1 MWQPEFLWF
10 FTIFHQEFRKN
21 NPIAFEVLMVLA
33 VAHLF
38 GFYNPKQLAD
48 FLEVP
53 HQQFYTELK
62 DWSVYH
68 VKKMLLRFMVKQA
81 AEKLKPVMNKSAATR
96 SRAGTTLSIDNSVM
110 DRFGNL
116 LRCTWNWYSGR
127 YHKVIRGQDL
137 LGIVLTIHHIA
148 LPLHLLFCP
157 KQGRYHT
164 TKADLLIFMLTQ
176 LKTEFLREGIDITQL
191 PLTMDSAY
199 VSQELREKLHQLG
212 FIDII
217 IAGKGNYVFTIDAQ
231 KWDASTW
238 KKVLMLEEPT
248 WGIDVPSCRIWGYSP
263 TFGSLILFFF
273 RKSTTRSYYLMN
285 FSQRSLRGAEI
296 WHIWKQHHVIECFWK
311 IMKSIFQLRS
321 MQLQGDGLYTALLI
335 KVFAYLL
342 ALRLKAQGVFSK
354 LTITEIMRKLRREE
368 DLRDFLMTHFH
379 APFSIG

>member
-1 MWQPEFLWF
+1 MWQQEFLWF

-21 NPIAFEVLMVLA
+21 NGVAFETLMVLA

-53 HQQFYTELK
+53 HQQFYTVLK
-62 DWSVYH
+62 DWSVYQ

-81 AEKLKPVMNKSAATR
+81 AEKLKPVMSKSAATR

-137 LGIVLTIHHIA
+137 LGIVFTIEHIA

-164 TKADLLIFMLTQ
+164 TKADLLIFMLIQ
-176 LKTEFLREGIDITQL
+176 LKTAFLREGIDITQF
-191 PLTMDSAY
+191 PLTMDSAS

-212 FIDII
+212 FSDII

-238 KKVLMLEEPT
+238 KKVLILEEPT

-263 TFGSLILFFF
+263 TFGSLMLFFF

-321 MQLQGDGLYTALLI
+321 MHLQGDGLYTALLI

-342 ALRLKAQGVFSK
+342 ALRLQAKGVFST
-354 LTITEIMRKLRREE
+354 LTLTEIMRKLRREA
-368 DLRDFLMTHFH
+368 DLRDFLVTHFH
-379 APFSIG
+379 TTFSIT